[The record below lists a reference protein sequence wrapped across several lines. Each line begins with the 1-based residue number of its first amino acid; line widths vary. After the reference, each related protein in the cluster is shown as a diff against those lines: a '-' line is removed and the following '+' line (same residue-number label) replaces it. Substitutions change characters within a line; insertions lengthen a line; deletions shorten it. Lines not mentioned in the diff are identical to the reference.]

1 MAITYKGG
9 NRLAGLSSDSKPVN
23 LANGSVFV
31 ETDTGKESILQ
42 YGSWSENNKPNNS
55 IAELLGDQSEPL
67 NQHFIECFH
76 MRHPP
81 YNSFIAPNVAGSGH
95 TKVTQDAIDGG
106 LRLTTSGSNGDRVGL
121 FMADSSNINRL
132 FDTAASDFI
141 WVVKTDNHANSLT
154 DVGISDNQNTSLSA
168 GKSVYFRIQQ
178 ANTNIYLS
186 TNDGSNNTTTTTSVA
201 TDTNYHAYKAVCSSS
216 AIDGFVD
223 GIRRVTQ
230 TSNRPTGGASPHM
243 MVAAT
248 GATAVWGEANY
259 CEVYN
264 T

>member
-67 NQHFIECFH
+67 NQHFIECFQ

-81 YNSFIAPNVAGSGH
+81 YNSFSAVNVAGSGH
-95 TKVTQDAIDGG
+95 TSVTQDAIDGG
-106 LRLTTSGSNGDRVGL
+106 LRITTSGSSGDRL
-121 FMADSSNINRL
+121 SLDFTDASNIGRL

-141 WVVKTDNHANSLT
+141 WVVKTDNNANGFA
-154 DVGISDNQNTSLSA
+154 DVGISDNVNTSLSA
-168 GKSVYFRIQQ
+168 GKS
-178 ANTNIYLS
+178 S
-186 TNDGSNNTTTTTSVA
+186 
-201 TDTNYHAYKAVCSSS
+201 
-216 AIDGFVD
+216 
-223 GIRRVTQ
+223 
-230 TSNRPTGGASPHM
+230 
-243 MVAAT
+243 
-248 GATAVWGEANY
+248 
-259 CEVYN
+259 
-264 T
+264 